1 MFANILPAMNLLKIL
16 ILSIFVN
23 TSNLTAQ
30 LLLHPEYIFEKF
42 PVFDETFIK
51 NNQIKTITF
60 QIIDKKDWQEA
71 EDKKLTEVYE
81 FYPNGKLKRQY
92 HTSVKKIIQ
101 YETIN
106 KKNKNVL
113 LKEQYEYD
121 TTSVSYIYDKNLI
134 IERFKFPNNYTEANY
149 HKLCGQYVCKE
160 EKYIESYRQLQ
171 TGNFIP
177 DKMLLKAQDSIATF
191 VYARQIK
198 QIFYNNEKLP
208 YKEKFI
214 YKDEQ
219 NRIYE
224 ITEQFIAA
232 QGKIKKTFHYNADN
246 LLDNATMTIDYGTP
260 ETYTIEYFYDGAKQ
274 LFSEKHLK
282 NNTAMKEYQYI
293 YDEKTKLLKSILIR
307 TFEDKNIRIIKLI
320 YE

>member
-1 MFANILPAMNLLKIL
+1 MNLLKIL
-16 ILSIFVN
+16 IFSVFINICNLS
-23 TSNLTAQ
+23 AQ

-42 PVFDETFIK
+42 PVFNETFIK
-51 NNQIKTITF
+51 NNQIKTIIF
-60 QIIDKKDWQEA
+60 HIIDKKDWQEA

-81 FYPNGKLKRQY
+81 FYPDGKLKRQY
-92 HTSVKKIIQ
+92 HTSIKKILQ

-106 KKNKNVL
+106 KKNKNIL

-121 TTSVSYIYDKNLI
+121 TTSISYIYEKNII
-134 IERFKFPNNYTEANY
+134 IERFRYPNNYVEANY
-149 HKLCGQYVCKE
+149 YTLCGQQICKE

-171 TGNFIP
+171 TGNVIP
-177 DKMLLKAQDSIATF
+177 DKLLLKAQDSIATF
-191 VYARQIK
+191 VYNHQIK

-214 YKDEQ
+214 YQNEQ
-219 NRIYE
+219 NQIYE

-232 QGKIKKTFHYNADN
+232 QGKIKKTFHYNTNHLIAH
-246 LLDNATMTIDYGTP
+246 ATMTIDYGNP
-260 ETYTIEYFYDGAKQ
+260 ETYSIEYTYDETNQ
-274 LFSEKHLK
+274 LFSEKHFK

-307 TFEDKNIRIIKLI
+307 TYEDKNIRIIKLI